1 MKPYWNRRLEVM
13 AKRISLSRAARLVG
27 VKRGTLQQ
35 QIRAGELTTFEG
47 EIVLADLL
55 QAYPDAQIEDSS
67 MLERV
72 EQIIEQATFINP
84 DTAVARKP
92 DNLALTSRIMSISEE
107 LSRQKRL
114 VGRYRR
120 FSEQLSEEI
129 ERLSSESEALRQ
141 LKTWF
146 DQAMTKISVD
156 DDTIDQPFVNETFL
170 RVMSAQTT
178 VIPSNHEFFVEGAE
192 SILEAGLR
200 GGLALN
206 YGCSNGN
213 CGLCKLRVVSGDVRK
228 IKHHDYSLTEAEK
241 GLGYILGCSN
251 TAVSDVVLEA
261 DEARSGSDIPK
272 QNIPIRI
279 RKIDRPKAEVLIV
292 STRTPR
298 TSRLRF
304 LAGQRATLSIDQV
317 GSGLYPI
324 ASCPCDDMNL
334 QFHIAIDSHDPIAS
348 YLDESSRANDLL
360 TLEGPVGSFALNE
373 NSPSPLVFIAQG
385 IGFASIK
392 GLIEH
397 AMALDVAEKIY
408 LFWIADG
415 DEPLYL
421 NNLCRAWNDAL
432 DNFEYLALESEA
444 GEHLADAIMA
454 RLGSGKAADFD
465 YYLCGDD
472 KLRGALEQ
480 FVESRA
486 IPPNQFLYEKI

>member
-1 MKPYWNRRLEVM
+1 V

-35 QIRAGELTTFEG
+35 QIRAGELKTFEG

-55 QAYPDAQIEDSS
+55 HAYPNAQIEDSS

-72 EQIIEQATFINP
+72 EQIIEQATFINL
-84 DTAVARKP
+84 DTSLRKP
-92 DNLALTSRIMSISEE
+92 DNVALTSRIMSLSED

-114 VGRYRR
+114 VGRYQN
-120 FSEQLSEEI
+120 FTGQLTEKI
-129 ERLSSESEALRQ
+129 ERLAAEPDALRQ
-141 LKTWF
+141 LQSWLES
-146 DQAMTKISVD
+146 AMANISVD

-170 RVMSAQTT
+170 RIMSAQAT
-178 VIPSNHEFFVEGAE
+178 VIPSNHEFFIEGAE

-200 GGLALN
+200 GGLALD

-228 IKHHDYSLTEAEK
+228 IRHHDYSLTEAEK
-241 GLGYILGCSN
+241 GLGYILGCCN
-251 TAVSDVVLEA
+251 TAMSDVVLEA
-261 DEARSGSDIPK
+261 DEARNSGDIPK

-279 RKIDRPKAEVLIV
+279 KKIDHPNPEVIIV

-304 LAGQRATLSIDQV
+304 LAGQRATLSIDNV
-317 GSGLYPI
+317 GSGFYPI

-334 QFHIAIDSHDPIAS
+334 QFHIALDKQDPIAN
-348 YLDESSRANDLL
+348 YLDETAKANDLL

-373 NSPSPLVFIAQG
+373 NSPNPLVFIAQG

-408 LFWIADG
+408 LFWIADS
-415 DEPLYL
+415 DETHYL

-432 DNFEYLALESEA
+432 DNFEYVALETAASEHP
-444 GEHLADAIMA
+444 GDAIME
-454 RLGSGKAADFD
+454 RLSPDSPTDFD

-472 KLRGALEQ
+472 KLRAGIEQ

-486 IPPNQFLYEKI
+486 IPATQFLYEKI